1 AGVAGGH
8 HAARQRRFDAADA
21 LARGA
26 SAQAFVYHL
35 KRFQAGQD
43 RIERDLKEIKARLST
58 LEAGQGS
65 VLQHIGHLASSI
77 ASQQVSIDHLS
88 ERIDRV
94 EHRLELA

>member
-1 AGVAGGH
+1 MTE
-8 HAARQRRFDAADA
+8 
-21 LARGA
+21 
-26 SAQAFVYHL
+26 SINNIMEHL
-35 KRFQAGQD
+35 KRFQTGQD

-77 ASQQVSIDHLS
+77 ASQQLSIDHLS

-94 EHRLELA
+94 ERRLELA

>member
-1 AGVAGGH
+1 MKKSSVI
-8 HAARQRRFDAADA
+8 
-21 LARGA
+21 LE
-26 SAQAFVYHL
+26 HL

-43 RIERDLKEIKARLST
+43 RIERDLKEIKTRLST

>member
-1 AGVAGGH
+1 MPESI
-8 HAARQRRFDAADA
+8 DN
-21 LARGA
+21 LILE
-26 SAQAFVYHL
+26 HL

-43 RIERDLKEIKARLST
+43 RIERDLKEIKSRLST

-65 VLQHIGHLASSI
+65 VLQHIRHLASSI

-94 EHRLELA
+94 EHRLELV

>member
-1 AGVAGGH
+1 MSESI
-8 HAARQRRFDAADA
+8 DN
-21 LARGA
+21 LILE
-26 SAQAFVYHL
+26 HL
-35 KRFQAGQD
+35 KRFQTGQD
-43 RIERDLKEIKARLST
+43 RIERDLREIKTRLST

>member
-1 AGVAGGH
+1 MSESI
-8 HAARQRRFDAADA
+8 DN
-21 LARGA
+21 LIPE
-26 SAQAFVYHL
+26 HL

-43 RIERDLKEIKARLST
+43 RIERDLKGIKSRLST

-65 VLQHIGHLASSI
+65 VLQHIGHLTSSI